1 MVNKVRVWCR
11 YPKPEYMKELATR
24 TEASLYMLG
33 YESRSDGHKSLRAM
47 GVLAE
52 VVVDGENSDE
62 LEFALFAPINSGS
75 CALL

>member
-24 TEASLYMLG
+24 TEASSYMLG
-33 YESRSDGHKSLRAM
+33 YESLSDGKSLRAM

-62 LEFALFAPINSGS
+62 LEFGLFAPINSGS